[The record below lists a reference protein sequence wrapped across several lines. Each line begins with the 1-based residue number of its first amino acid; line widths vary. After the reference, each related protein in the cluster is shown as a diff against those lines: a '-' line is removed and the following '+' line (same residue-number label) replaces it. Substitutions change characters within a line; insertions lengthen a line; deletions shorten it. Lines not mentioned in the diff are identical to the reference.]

1 MESTSATEEKIEEKP
16 KRVSFLKE
24 LEIVSDTTS
33 VGTLPSLPRWRV
45 FSIMLALSAT
55 SFLVTLDAV
64 SGSRPLDSDQEQNVR

>member
-1 MESTSATEEKIEEKP
+1 MESTSATEKKMEEEP
-16 KRVSFLKE
+16 KRVSSIKE

-33 VGTLPSLPRWRV
+33 VETLPSLPRWRV

-64 SGSRPLDSDQEQNVR
+64 SESSPPDSDER